1 MPKNPR
7 MVFWQGN
14 EACAYGAIR
23 AGCRFYGGYPITP
36 SSEIAE
42 TMARELPKVG
52 GVFIQME
59 DEIASAAS
67 IIGASLAGVKSMTAT
82 SGPGFSLMQEAIGYA
97 IMTETPTVFV
107 NAMRSGPSTGMP
119 TKPAQ
124 GDIMQ
129 ARWGT
134 HGDHAI
140 IVLYPSTV
148 EEVYRYTIKAFNLAE
163 EYRTPVIL
171 LMDEVLA
178 HMHENFYLPP
188 DNEIEIIERMSSK
201 ELEDEEIFVPFSE
214 TEYAGNLPPSLV
226 EMGKAKFHVS
236 GLVHDESGFPM
247 ATTETAE
254 KLIRRLVNK
263 IKLHIDKIS
272 EVEEF
277 MTEDAESII
286 IAYGS
291 VARSAKEAVLM
302 AREDGIKIGLI
313 RPITIWPIPI
323 DKMRKRLSTVQ
334 NVLVVEMNLGQY
346 ASEVSKLVK
355 RGTKLKLLSRVGG
368 ELIAPHEILNELNS
382 MLLEGIDF

>member
-14 EACAYGAIR
+14 EACAYGAIK

-148 EEVYRYTIKAFNLAE
+148 EEVYKYTIKAFNLAE

-188 DNEIEIIERMSSK
+188 ENEIEVVERMSSK

-302 AREDGIKIGLI
+302 AREDGIKVGLI

-323 DKMRKRLSTVQ
+323 DKMRKRLATVQ
-334 NVLVVEMNLGQY
+334 NVLVAEMNLGQY

-355 RGTKLKLLSRVGG
+355 RGTKIRLLSEVGG

>member
-1 MPKNPR
+1 M
-7 MVFWQGN
+7 
-14 EACAYGAIR
+14 
-23 AGCRFYGGYPITP
+23 
-36 SSEIAE
+36 
-42 TMARELPKVG
+42 
-52 GVFIQME
+52 
-59 DEIASAAS
+59 
-67 IIGASLAGVKSMTAT
+67 
-82 SGPGFSLMQEAIGYA
+82 
-97 IMTETPTVFV
+97 
-107 NAMRSGPSTGMP
+107 
-119 TKPAQ
+119 
-124 GDIMQ
+124 
-129 ARWGT
+129 
-134 HGDHAI
+134 
-140 IVLYPSTV
+140 LYPSTV

-334 NVLVVEMNLGQY
+334 NVLVAEMNLGQY

-355 RGTKLKLLSRVGG
+355 RGTKIKLLSRVGG
-368 ELIAPHEILNELNS
+368 ELIAPQEILNELNS

>member
-14 EACAYGAIR
+14 EACAYGAIK
-23 AGCRFYGGYPITP
+23 AGCRFYAGYPITP

-59 DEIASAAS
+59 DEIASAAA

-107 NAMRSGPSTGMP
+107 NVMRGGPSTGMP
-119 TKPAQ
+119 TKPSQ

-140 IVLYPSTV
+140 IALYPSTV
-148 EEVYRYTIKAFNLAE
+148 EEVYKYTIKAFNLAE

-171 LMDEVLA
+171 LMDEVLG
-178 HMHENFYLPP
+178 HMHENFILPP
-188 DNEIEIIERMSSK
+188 DSEIEIFERVSSK
-201 ELEDEEIFVPFSE
+201 ELEEEEVFVPFSE
-214 TEYAGNLPPSLV
+214 TEYAESLPPSLV

-247 ATTETAE
+247 ATMETAE

-263 IKLHIDKIS
+263 IKLHIDKIT
-272 EVEEF
+272 ECEEF
-277 MTEDAESII
+277 MMDDAETVI

-302 AREDGIKIGLI
+302 ARNDGIKVGLL

-323 DKMRKRLSTVQ
+323 EKIRKKLSNVQ
-334 NVLVVEMNLGQY
+334 NVLVAEMNLGQY
-346 ASEVSKLVK
+346 TGEVSKLVK
-355 RGTKLKLLSRVGG
+355 PGTKIRLLSKVGG

>member
-129 ARWGT
+129 TRWGT

-323 DKMRKRLSTVQ
+323 DKIEEEII
-334 NVLVVEMNLGQY
+334 NC
-346 ASEVSKLVK
+346 
-355 RGTKLKLLSRVGG
+355 TK
-368 ELIAPHEILNELNS
+368 
-382 MLLEGIDF
+382 MFW

>member
-1 MPKNPR
+1 

-129 ARWGT
+129 TRWGT

-334 NVLVVEMNLGQY
+334 NVLVAEMNLGQY

-355 RGTKLKLLSRVGG
+355 RGTKIKLLSRVGG